1 VIIYYILDAVNSTFK
16 PLQLLFSFLFGK
28 YLFIIVTFGNIFE
41 FIVLSAA
48 PLVELSKL
56 WNAELFKDVFTLLV
70 FIIFAIEVKIIH
82 ESFAFFND
90 LHQS

>member
-1 VIIYYILDAVNSTFK
+1 MIIYYILYAVDSTFE
-16 PLQLLFSFLFGK
+16 PFQLLFSFLFGK

-56 WNAELFKDVFTLLV
+56 WNAELFKYVFTLLD
-70 FIIFAIEVKIIH
+70 FIIFTIEVKIIY

>member
-1 VIIYYILDAVNSTFK
+1 MIIYNILYAVDSTFK
-16 PLQLLFSFLFGK
+16 PLKLLFSFLFWK
-28 YLFIIVTFGNIFE
+28 YFFIIVTFGNIFE

-48 PLVELSKL
+48 PLVEFSQL
-56 WNAELFKDVFTLLV
+56 WNAELFKDVFTLLD
-70 FIIFAIEVKIIH
+70 FIIFAFEVKIIH

>member
-1 VIIYYILDAVNSTFK
+1 VIIYYILYAIYSTFE
-16 PLQLLFSFLFGK
+16 PLQLLLSFLFGK
-28 YLFIIVTFGNIFE
+28 YLFIIVTFSNIFE

-48 PLVELSKL
+48 PLVEFSQL
-56 WNAELFKDVFTLLV
+56 WNAELFKDVFTLLD
-70 FIIFAIEVKIIH
+70 FIIFAIEVKIIY